1 MSIDAPAPTP
11 GLLSRIRIKPLD
23 VLIVAASLAAL
34 MVLSVLVY
42 GGAPSETLV
51 VTADTGEWVYPLSIS
66 RTVEVPGKLG
76 VTVVTID
83 HGQARII
90 DSPCVNKLCVASP
103 PIGKTGEWSACL
115 PNGVFIRIEGAKK
128 TDGID
133 AVVR

>member
-1 MSIDAPAPTP
+1 MNTDAPAPTP
-11 GLLSRIRIKPLD
+11 GLLSGIHIKPLD
-23 VLIVAASLAAL
+23 VLIVAVSVAAL
-34 MVLSVLVY
+34 ILLSGLVY
-42 GGAPSETLV
+42 GGAASETLV
-51 VTADTGEWVYPLSIS
+51 VTADSGEWVYPLSVS

-90 DSPCVNKLCVASP
+90 DSPCANKLCVASP

-115 PNGVFIRIEGAKK
+115 PNGVFIRIEGSKK
-128 TDGID
+128 TDEID

>member
-1 MSIDAPAPTP
+1 MSIDAPAPAP
-11 GLLSRIRIKPLD
+11 GLLSRIRIKALD
-23 VLIVAASLAAL
+23 VLIVAASLVAL
-34 MVLSVLVY
+34 IVLSVLVY
-42 GGAPSETLV
+42 GGAASETLV
-51 VTADTGEWVYPLSIS
+51 ITADTGEWVYPLSVS

-103 PIGKTGEWSACL
+103 PIGKTGQWSACL

-128 TDGID
+128 TDDID